1 MSPMECF
8 SSRQL
13 LAAAAA
19 DILARALAAP
29 GARAFAGAGGT
40 TPGPVYDRLAQRQLP
55 WERLTVTLTD
65 ERWVGPDAEESNAR
79 LMRQRLLVGEAA
91 RGRFLARKGAA
102 GPTRARVREFLTK
115 NLASPQ
121 ADAADAEGFIREILP
136 FTAVLLGMG
145 ADGHFASLFPGAPEL
160 EVGLDLDGPRL
171 CIPVAE
177 AGLKPL
183 VPRISLTARALTR
196 TELLVVLIS
205 GEDKRAVIER
215 VEADPDYAPP
225 VATILR
231 QDRCPARV
239 LWAP

>member
-1 MSPMECF
+1 MECF
-8 SSRQL
+8 PSRRK
-13 LAAAAA
+13 LADATA
-19 DILARALAAP
+19 DILAQALEHPA
-29 GARAFAGAGGT
+29 ARAFAGAGGT
-40 TPGPVYDRLAQRQLP
+40 TPGPVYDLLARRQLP

-65 ERWVGPDAEESNAR
+65 ERWVEPDAEESNAR
-79 LMRQRLLVGEAA
+79 LLRQHLLVGEAA
-91 RGRFLARKGAA
+91 RARFLPLKGA
-102 GPTRARVREFLTK
+102 G
-115 NLASPQ
+115 ASPQ
-121 ADAADAEGFIREILP
+121 ADAVDAEVEIRDLLP

-160 EVGLDLDGPRL
+160 EVGLDLEGPRL
-171 CIPVAE
+171 CMPVAE

-196 TELLVVLIS
+196 AELLLVLIT
-205 GEDKRAVIER
+205 GEDKREVIER
-215 VEADPDYAPP
+215 VAANPDYAPP

>member
-1 MSPMECF
+1 MSLMECF

-29 GARAFAGAGGT
+29 GARAFAAAGGT
-40 TPGPVYDRLAQRQLP
+40 TPGPVYDRLAQRQLA
-55 WERLTVTLTD
+55 WERLSVTLTD
-65 ERWVGPDAEESNAR
+65 ERWVEPDAEESNAR
-79 LMRQRLLVGEAA
+79 LVRQRLLVGEAA
-91 RGRFLARKGAA
+91 RARFLPLKGA
-102 GPTRARVREFLTK
+102 G
-115 NLASPQ
+115 ASPQ
-121 ADAADAEGFIREILP
+121 ADAAEAEDLIREILP
-136 FTAVLLGMG
+136 FAAVLLGMG

-160 EVGLDLDGPRL
+160 DLGLDLDGPRL
-171 CIPVAE
+171 CVPVAE

-183 VPRISLTARALTR
+183 VPRISLTARALTHS
-196 TELLVVLIS
+196 ELLVVLIS

-215 VEADPDYAPP
+215 VEAEPDYAPP

>member
-1 MSPMECF
+1 MECF

-19 DILARALAAP
+19 DILAQALAAP

-40 TPGPVYDRLAQRQLP
+40 TPGPVYDRLSQRQLP

-65 ERWVGPDAEESNAR
+65 ERWVDEDAEESNAR
-79 LMRQRLLVGEAA
+79 LLRQRLLVGEAA
-91 RGRFLARKGAA
+91 RACFLPLKGA
-102 GPTRARVREFLTK
+102 G
-115 NLASPQ
+115 ASPQ
-121 ADAADAEGFIREILP
+121 ADAAEAEDLIREILP

-160 EVGLDLDGPRL
+160 DVGLDLEGPRL
-171 CIPVAE
+171 CIPVPE

-196 TELLVVLIS
+196 TELLLILIS

-215 VEADPDYAPP
+215 IEADPDYAPP
-225 VATILR
+225 VAAILR
-231 QDRCPARV
+231 QDRCPTRV